1 MLVAVSLNAQE
12 GAPSHEVVEG
22 EVAELEQ
29 EQLARV
35 MQHMEQKIETDGDTT
50 LFTIVGAN
58 TYVSENPKAVVMD
71 MMVPE
76 TYTKAKEKMNAD
88 NSAQFEITYRG
99 KKLINGD
106 PVLFME
112 GTSEAEGSI
121 LTNMV
126 YCMKFDAK
134 ICLLFIG
141 MVDQTADA
149 KYMEAHTKAMNS
161 VIKRN

>member
-1 MLVAVSLNAQE
+1 
-12 GAPSHEVVEG
+12 
-22 EVAELEQ
+22 
-29 EQLARV
+29 
-35 MQHMEQKIETDGDTT
+35 
-50 LFTIVGAN
+50 
-58 TYVSENPKAVVMD
+58 
-71 MMVPE
+71 
-76 TYTKAKEKMNAD
+76 
-88 NSAQFEITYRG
+88 
-99 KKLINGD
+99 
-106 PVLFME
+106 
-112 GTSEAEGSI
+112 GSI